1 MPIAQFAALAIAPGK
16 PCKRGSPVDSSSGFS
31 DSSFEAVLSPL
42 DMGFFDSPLSPLPP
56 CTPALARSLSFVDT
70 YSLRAK
76 KPSHYA
82 DFAISPLSSA
92 LDFLN

>member
-1 MPIAQFAALAIAPGK
+1 MPIAQFAIAPGK
-16 PCKRGSPVDSSSGFS
+16 PRKRDPSVDSSSGFS
-31 DSSFEAVLSPL
+31 DRSLEDVLSPL

-56 CTPALARSLSFVDT
+56 STLAPDLSRSLSFLDT
-70 YSLRAK
+70 CSLRIK
-76 KPSHYA
+76 RPSHYA